1 MEKSIENIWENGFK
15 NPEDLKVDKVFNYYE
30 KKSNLLIEKLQ
41 RTYQLDNKSLLPM
54 AVVLGLG
61 LSVYGH
67 IILGLYVMGLLI
79 TLFFYNKKILY
90 LFEDIK
96 ISNSNY
102 EYLVSY
108 RSTIKRTIKST
119 TRVVGLIFPLLIL
132 PGYWLFYKNT
142 AFYISVLDKFSGIQ
156 LIMMIFSAVIVF
168 AFLFIFIYRVSTKVL
183 YGNYMNQLDNMIKD
197 LEALMSLK

>member
-15 NPEDLKVDKVFNYYE
+15 NPKDLKVDKAFNYYE
-30 KKSNLLIEKLQ
+30 KKSNLLIEKLE
-41 RTYQLDNKSLLPM
+41 RTYQLDNKSLLPI

-61 LSVYGH
+61 LSIYGH

-79 TLFFYNKKILY
+79 TLFFYNKKTLHS
-90 LFEDIK
+90 FEDIK

-108 RSTIKRTIKST
+108 RNTIKRTIKST

-142 AFYISVLDKFSGIQ
+142 AFHISFLGKLTNIQ
-156 LIMMIFSAVIVF
+156 LFIMVFAAVIVF
-168 AFLFIFIYRVSTKVL
+168 GFLFIFIYRVSTKVL

-197 LEALMSLK
+197 LEALMSIK

>member
-79 TLFFYNKKILY
+79 TLLFYNKKILY
-90 LFEDIK
+90 SFEDIK

-142 AFYISVLDKFSGIQ
+142 AFYISVLDKFGGIQ

-197 LEALMSLK
+197 LEALMSIK

>member
-41 RTYQLDNKSLLPM
+41 RTYQLDNKSLLPI

-90 LFEDIK
+90 SFEDIK

-132 PGYWLFYKNT
+132 PGYLLFYKNT

-156 LIMMIFSAVIVF
+156 LIMIIFSAVIVF

-197 LEALMSLK
+197 LEALMSIK